1 MGQPKVSVG
10 KPKYGFG
17 ITQNMLGQPMGKP
30 ILVKFFIGVFT
41 IFLSMLYEKSRVSK
55 YERKDRP
62 GKVKTQINLGL
73 NSEFEKDKEVVV
85 LYLND
90 FEDMEE
96 QIQNPKGDTS
106 RISELETQ
114 IQSLD
119 SENTHLKAELE
130 NINLTQLEENIKE
143 LTQEN
148 QKLKE
153 EANNTQDEEEITKL
167 NTENETLKEKIEE
180 LTTRNNG
187 LTDKINEINPT
198 QLKETISA
206 LQSVVYG

>member
-1 MGQPKVSVG
+1 
-10 KPKYGFG
+10 
-17 ITQNMLGQPMGKP
+17 
-30 ILVKFFIGVFT
+30 
-41 IFLSMLYEKSRVSK
+41 MLYEKSRVSK

-96 QIQNPKGDTS
+96 QIQTPKGDMS
-106 RISELETQ
+106 RISELEAK

-119 SENTHLKAELE
+119 SENNRLKAELE
-130 NINLTQLEENIKE
+130 NINLTQLKENINQ

-148 QKLKE
+148 KKLKE
-153 EANNTQDEEEITKL
+153 EANNTEDEGEITKL
-167 NTENETLKEKIEE
+167 NT
-180 LTTRNNG
+180 
-187 LTDKINEINPT
+187 
-198 QLKETISA
+198 
-206 LQSVVYG
+206 